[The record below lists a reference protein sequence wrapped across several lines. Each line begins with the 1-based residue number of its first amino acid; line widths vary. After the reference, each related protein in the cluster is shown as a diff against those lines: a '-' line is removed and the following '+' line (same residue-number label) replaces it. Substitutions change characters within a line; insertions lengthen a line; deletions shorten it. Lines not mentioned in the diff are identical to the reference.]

1 MSSYALTDYQHQLL
15 GLGYS
20 FALPPRSD
28 TCTDFLVNLNNLQ
41 SYAADI
47 RPELQTLRGL
57 GLSYLQHLES
67 NVTGLP
73 RRFMTALQELKRND
87 DIICLKADKGN
98 LVVVLDKAFYL
109 SMGEQMLSDTTVYQ
123 LLTKDPLKDEQT
135 IFNNK
140 VQVAFSSMGLPQNWR
155 H

>member
-1 MSSYALTDYQHQLL
+1 MLLCFILSKRHVDYHLRQTIANHKDKLQRLIDESPWGNAALLDCVSNLSSHALTDYQHQLL

-41 SYAADI
+41 SYATDI

-73 RRFMTALQELKRND
+73 RRFIIALKELKRND
-87 DIICLKADKGN
+87 DIICLKAD
-98 LVVVLDKAFYL
+98 
-109 SMGEQMLSDTTVYQ
+109 
-123 LLTKDPLKDEQT
+123 
-135 IFNNK
+135 
-140 VQVAFSSMGLPQNWR
+140 
-155 H
+155 